1 MMTNTPAPAAAAT
14 IEATTNPCRL
24 CAPLGAALVFKG
36 TEGAITLLHG
46 SQGCATYIRRYLIS
60 HFREP
65 VDIASSSFSEESV
78 IFGGGAN
85 LRQAIKNVITRYNPS
100 LIGIASTCLS
110 ETIGDDPAQ
119 HLDTPHPAN
128 PLIVTVSTAS
138 YRGCHTD
145 GYRAAVKALLCAV
158 VKPALTRHSGIAL
171 VPGILSP
178 ADIRYVKEI
187 LAGMDISYTVAADY
201 SDTLDGGSWEGYQP
215 LPPGGTPLAAIQTL
229 SANAVVF
236 DWSGGS
242 AEILGERFGIP
253 LIATPPPLG
262 IEATD
267 QWIAALTKSGGGRL
281 PGNHAAERL
290 RLIDA
295 YVDGHKY
302 LSGKRVFIYAEAPLA
317 AGLARFCLEIGIIP
331 ALVACPEAPAMLAG
345 MLDAVTPLDGQT
357 AVAGDLDFDR
367 LQILLQDI
375 PCDLVIGNSKCA
387 AIARSFNIPHVRVGF
402 PVHDRFGASRLM
414 HVGYRGAQQLF
425 DRIVNAMLAAK
436 QDSNDIGY
444 SYL

>member
-1 MMTNTPAPAAAAT
+1 MLTNTPTPAAAAT
-14 IEATTNPCRL
+14 VEATTNPCRL

-78 IFGGGAN
+78 VFGGGDN
-85 LRQAIKNVITRYNPS
+85 LRQAIKNVIAQYTPS

-119 HLDTPHPAN
+119 HLDTPGPAD
-128 PLIVTVSTAS
+128 PVIVTVSTAS

-145 GYRAAVKALLCAV
+145 GYRAAVKALLCAMV
-158 VKPALTRHSGIAL
+158 EPAHAGHSGVAL
-171 VPGILSP
+171 VPGMLSP

-187 LAGMDISYTVAADY
+187 LAGMDIAHTVVADY

-215 LPPGGTPLAAIQTL
+215 LPPGGTPLAALRTL
-229 SANAVVF
+229 AGSQVVF
-236 DWSGGS
+236 DWSGGG
-242 AEILGERFGIP
+242 AGILGERFGLPI
-253 LIATPPPLG
+253 IATPPPLG

-267 QWIAALTKSGGGRL
+267 QWIADISKCGGGRL
-281 PGNHAAERL
+281 PGTHAAERL

-302 LSGKRVFIYAEAPLA
+302 LSGKRVFIYSEAPLA
-317 AGLARFCLEIGIIP
+317 AALARFCREIGIIP
-331 ALVACPEAPAMLAG
+331 ALVACPEAPATLRG
-345 MLDAVTPLDGQT
+345 MLDAGTPVDGQAT
-357 AVAGDLDFDR
+357 VAGDLDFDR

-387 AIARSFNIPHVRVGF
+387 AIARSFKTPYVRVGF

-425 DRIVNAMLAAK
+425 DRIVNALLEAK